1 MDALARLGIA
11 FGCLVAVAIGLA
23 LAVVLAPL
31 AAAVALAGAFG
42 RECLRVMQIA
52 SRLSSPRADPAA
64 ALARS
69 RIRPTD

>member
-31 AAAVALAGAFG
+31 AVTVGLAGAFG
-42 RECLRVMQIA
+42 RECRRVMQIA
-52 SRLSSPRADPAA
+52 ARLSSLRADPVA